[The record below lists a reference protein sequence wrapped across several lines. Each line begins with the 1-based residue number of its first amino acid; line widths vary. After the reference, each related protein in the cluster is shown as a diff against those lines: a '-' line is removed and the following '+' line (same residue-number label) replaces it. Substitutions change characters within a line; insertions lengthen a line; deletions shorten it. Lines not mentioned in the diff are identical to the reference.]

1 MRYVRSFVVLALL
14 IGAVCL
20 APFAHA
26 SVSFTVLLDALVSE
40 SSAAVLATPVTA
52 QSVWEDG
59 RIATYTK
66 VHVDRTIAGTVK
78 GDVWVRTL
86 GGVVGVIGQQ
96 VEGEAVL
103 IPGRQSLLFLTS
115 YSGNLVVTARGQGQ
129 FVVAPNPSGALVVRR
144 NLHAGA
150 LLGPNPTAVAR
161 IQALTTQA
169 HAALPAAD
177 VLDGKSIDD
186 AAAEISAAWART
198 HAP

>member
-1 MRYVRSFVVLALL
+1 V
-14 IGAVCL
+14 
-20 APFAHA
+20 
-26 SVSFTVLLDALVSE
+26 LDALVSE
-40 SSAAVLATPVTA
+40 SSAAALATPVTA

-66 VHVDRTIAGTVK
+66 VHIDRAIVGRLN
-78 GDVWVRTL
+78 GDVWIRTL
-86 GGVVGVIGQQ
+86 GGAIAVIGQQ

-103 IPGRQSLLFLTS
+103 IPGKQSLLFLMS
-115 YSGNLVVTARGQGQ
+115 YAGNLVVTARGQGQ
-129 FVVAPNPSGALVVRR
+129 FVVAPDPSGALVVRR

-161 IQALTTQA
+161 IHALTTQA